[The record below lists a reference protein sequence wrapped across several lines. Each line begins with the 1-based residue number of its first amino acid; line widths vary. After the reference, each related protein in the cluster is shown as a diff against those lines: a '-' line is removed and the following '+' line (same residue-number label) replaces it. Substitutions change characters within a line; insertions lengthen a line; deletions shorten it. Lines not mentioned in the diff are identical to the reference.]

1 MESQKVKWARQ
12 KIETAIE
19 QSGPYSHNICSMALM
34 AVAEA
39 EGKEAANKLIEEYGL
54 DVLYQIRKVEVR

>member
-1 MESQKVKWARQ
+1 MESQKVQWARQ

-19 QSGPYSHNICSMALM
+19 QNGSYSHNICSMALM

-39 EGKEAANKLIEEYGL
+39 DGKAAANKLIEEYGL
-54 DVLYQIRKVEVR
+54 DALYQIRKVEVR

>member
-1 MESQKVKWARQ
+1 MESQKVRWARR

-19 QSGPYSHNICSMALM
+19 QNGPYSHNICSMALL
-34 AVAEA
+34 AVAET

-54 DVLYQIRKVEVR
+54 NALYQIRRMEVR